1 MDIIYI
7 YVHIY
12 IFIYIY
18 IYIHTYI
25 YIYMWA
31 NHVGVCVWNI
41 WTDVKLLLRLFFHVS
56 VCCSISFSIL
66 SDSPLICMFFA
77 SSIAINFQ
85 MIQQGNFV
93 GFNAHLHVLC
103 FIDFNQFPDD
113 SAGGCRAQ
121 WRLHPTKLS
130 TCAGSRVWS
139 TLCTCFFHLR
149 IWPAAKPRT
158 APGLQF
164 QSELSN
170 FY

>member
-1 MDIIYI
+1 MLHPLPLMTLDRDRWWKIWP
-7 YVHIY
+7 H
-12 IFIYIY
+12 FG
-18 IYIHTYI
+18 
-25 YIYMWA
+25 
-31 NHVGVCVWNI
+31 GVCVWNI
-41 WTDVKLLLRLFFHVS
+41 WTDVKLLLRLHFHVTVS
-56 VCCSISFSIL
+56 CSTAISISSDSTLICLFLVFSI
-66 SDSPLICMFFA
+66 
-77 SSIAINFQ
+77 SIIFL
-85 MIQQGNFV
+85 MIQQGIALSFAADFTCG
-93 GFNAHLHVLC
+93 GFNVHLHVLR
-103 FIDFNQFPDD
+103 FIDFNQFPND

-164 QSELSN
+164 QLELSN